1 MNACPP
7 ALPEIAPREE
17 ILPRNHAGAQHGP
30 AALNRAEKA
39 AIILG
44 VLGSEAAASL
54 LEQLDE
60 ACHRNFASAMARLER
75 VDAETATAVIREF
88 LAELEAS
95 EMKISGGL
103 ERAREMLQDFMNE
116 ATLDRILDDAEQ
128 PSIHNVWQKLVKVD
142 DGALADFLDR
152 EHPQTAAV
160 VVNRLAPDHAARVL
174 GRLPQDKA
182 CEIVMGL
189 TRASGLAPTVVEA
202 IGASVSRDFLA
213 NQRQDGRK
221 YTPADRIGAIM
232 NYAAGDVRQ
241 TVLAFLGRADATLLT
256 QVRSRMFTFQDIPE
270 RIEKRDVTAIVR
282 AVPNDVLLQ
291 ALAGAAD
298 NAPETRD
305 FLLANISSRV
315 SEQLREDLSE
325 MGPVKVRVAEEA
337 QTGII
342 KAIRDLETVGTLKL
356 IELED

>member
-1 MNACPP
+1 MTDIA
-7 ALPEIAPREE
+7 EIAPREAH
-17 ILPRNHAGAQHGP
+17 LPRDRTADKRGP
-30 AALNRAEKA
+30 AALSRAEKA

-44 VLGSEAAASL
+44 VLGSEAAATL

-75 VDAETATAVIREF
+75 IDAETASAVIREF

-103 ERAREMLQDFMNE
+103 DRARDMLQDFMNE
-116 ATLDRILDDAEQ
+116 ATLERILDDAEQ

-142 DGALADFLDR
+142 EGALAEFLDR

-174 GRLPQDKA
+174 GRLPPDKA

-189 TRASGLAPTVVEA
+189 TRASGLAPSVVEA
-202 IGASVSRDFLA
+202 IGVSVSRDFLA

-232 NYAAGDVRQ
+232 NYAAGDVRH
-241 TVLAFLGRADATLLT
+241 TVLNFLGRAEPALLT
-256 QVRSRMFTFQDIPE
+256 QVRSKMFTFQDIPE

-282 AVPNDVLLQ
+282 AVPNEVLLQ

-298 NAPETRD
+298 NAPETRE
-305 FLLANISSRV
+305 FILANISSRV
-315 SEQLREDLSE
+315 SEQLRKELGE
-325 MGPVKVRVAEEA
+325 MGTVKVRIAEEA

-342 KAIRDLETVGTLKL
+342 KAIRDLETAGTLKL